1 MKAFV
6 EFCAN
11 RGHIIPE
18 ELIREF
24 DAEVRVGDSVRV
36 MHEQFGHE
44 FENGEIVEVINIDS
58 GDSFQC
64 TNKSHKWWLCR
75 SEFEKI

>member
-11 RGHIIPE
+11 RGHVIPQ
-18 ELIREF
+18 ELVNEF
-24 DAEVRVGDSVRV
+24 DGEVRVGDSVRV

-44 FENGEIVEVINIDS
+44 FEEGEVVEVTQIDS
-58 GDSFQC
+58 GESFKC
-64 TNKSHKWWLCR
+64 TNGSHNWWLCR